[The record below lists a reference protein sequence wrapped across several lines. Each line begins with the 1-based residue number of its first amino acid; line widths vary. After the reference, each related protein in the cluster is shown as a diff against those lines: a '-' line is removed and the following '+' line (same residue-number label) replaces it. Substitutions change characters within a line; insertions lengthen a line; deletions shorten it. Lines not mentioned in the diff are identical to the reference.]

1 MLAQESAFGPNSTSA
16 ALSTPETNRGCAN
29 EPDKKV
35 LYEEELRNNIP
46 SEFYP
51 DRPVG
56 RHTIAGDYRCQ
67 SWKNL
72 RRNKKNGPSQSQN
85 FPHFLRVCYIAAS
98 FLGPH
103 KPFNHSRPA
112 DDGSHG

>member
-46 SEFYP
+46 SEFTP
-51 DRPVG
+51 TGQSVGILSQVTIVVNHGKTCAETKKRPL
-56 RHTIAGDYRCQ
+56 TIP
-67 SWKNL
+67 KL
-72 RRNKKNGPSQSQN
+72 PSFSTRVL
-85 FPHFLRVCYIAAS
+85 LRVCYIAAS
-98 FLGPH
+98 F
-103 KPFNHSRPA
+103 
-112 DDGSHG
+112 